1 MLYLTDKE
9 INNMEAAQ
17 SWRQVKAKMAL
28 RQWAQNMKNNK
39 INKILK
45 KSYQENKNVTWQK
58 DY

>member
-1 MLYLTDKE
+1 
-9 INNMEAAQ
+9 MEAAQ